1 MEELIEKVDNLIN
14 ELDNT
19 KQVKDVKKALKEV
32 NEDKNLQELLKEY
45 EYNKTDSIKEQIIE
59 NELFQKYKEKEIDLN
74 ILIMEINKKLK
85 TISKKGS
92 CHK

>member
-59 NELFQKYKEKEIDLN
+59 NELFQKYKEK
-74 ILIMEINKKLK
+74 ILKMY
-85 TISKKGS
+85 
-92 CHK
+92 C

>member
-1 MEELIEKVDNLIN
+1 MIPSKR
-14 ELDNT
+14 
-19 KQVKDVKKALKEV
+19 KRY
-32 NEDKNLQELLKEY
+32 KNLQELLKEY